1 MADIEKNKL
10 SDSQEV
16 WNTSHIDSKIH
27 DLDKKSADFV
37 HHIES
42 LADQKATQEVI
53 AELENTEK
61 SDVSLF
67 IDQETSTSTD
77 PVSTIK
83 NKQHLSQQSLS
94 SLIESKNPDSS
105 PIANAGREK
114 SYSIVQSQISSL
126 PFGLDRF
133 FADA

>member
-27 DLDKKSADFV
+27 DLDKESRNFV
-37 HHIES
+37 NHAKLEGKERSDIS
-42 LADQKATQEVI
+42 LDINQQ
-53 AELENTEK
+53 L
-61 SDVSLF
+61 
-67 IDQETSTSTD
+67 STAND
-77 PVSTIK
+77 PVATIK
-83 NKQHLSQQSLS
+83 SKQQLPQQSLS

-114 SYSIVQSQISSL
+114 SYSLVQSQISSL
-126 PFGLDRF
+126 PFGLDKF

>member
-27 DLDKKSADFV
+27 DLDKKSSDFV
-37 HHIES
+37 NHIES
-42 LADQKATQEVI
+42 LADQKAAQEVI
-53 AELENTEK
+53 AELEDKER
-61 SDVSLF
+61 SDVSLD
-67 IDQETSTSTD
+67 INQQLSTAND
-77 PVSTIK
+77 PVARIK
-83 NKQHLSQQSLS
+83 SKQQLPQQSLS

-114 SYSIVQSQISSL
+114 SYSLVQSQISSL
-126 PFGLDRF
+126 PFGLDKF